1 MGVVTIKEI
10 AFGSNDYKKAVTIR
24 EEILRIPLGLSF
36 SKEELER
43 EASDFH
49 IAGYSD
55 EAMIGTLVLSPQ
67 DKKIIRM
74 RQVAVHSGYQNRGF
88 GKQLVEFSENFA
100 VKKGYKKM
108 ILHSREDVIPF
119 YTKLNYTVFGD
130 RFESVSLPHFCME
143 RELV

>member
-1 MGVVTIKEI
+1 MIRIKEI
-10 AFGSNDYKKAVTIR
+10 AFNSSDYKKAVTIR

-36 SKEELER
+36 SKEELEE

-49 IAGYSD
+49 IAGFSG
-55 EAMIGTLVLSPQ
+55 ETMIGTLVLSPQ
-67 DKKIIRM
+67 NKEIIRM

-88 GKQLVEFSENFA
+88 GKQLVESSENFA

-130 RFESVSLPHFCME
+130 RFESVTLAHFCME
-143 RELV
+143 RQLV

>member
-1 MGVVTIKEI
+1 MCVIRIKEI
-10 AFGSNDYKKAVTIR
+10 EFGSSDYKRAVTIR

-36 SKEELER
+36 SKEELE
-43 EASDFH
+43 ETNDIHF
-49 IAGYSD
+49 AGFSD
-55 EAMIGTLVLSPQ
+55 ETMIGTLVLSPQ
-67 DKKIIRM
+67 NDETIRM
-74 RQVAVHSGYQNRGF
+74 RQVAVHSDYQKRGI

-143 RELV
+143 RQLV

>member
-1 MGVVTIKEI
+1 MCVIRIEEI
-10 AFGSNDYKKAVTIR
+10 EFNSSDYKRAVTIR

-36 SKEELER
+36 SKEELEE

-49 IAGYSD
+49 IAGYSG
-55 EAMIGTLVLSPQ
+55 ETMIGTLVLSSQ
-67 DKKIIRM
+67 NDETIRM
-74 RQVAVHSGYQNRGF
+74 RQVAVHSDYHKKGI

-119 YTKLNYTVFGD
+119 YTKLGYSVFGD

-143 RELV
+143 RQLV

>member
-1 MGVVTIKEI
+1 MKMIRIKEI
-10 AFGSNDYKKAVTIR
+10 AFNSSDYKKAVTIR

-49 IAGYSD
+49 IAGYSG
-55 EAMIGTLVLSPQ
+55 ETMIGTLVLSSQ
-67 DKKIIRM
+67 NDETIRM
-74 RQVAVHSGYQNRGF
+74 RQVAVHSDYHKKGI

-119 YTKLNYTVFGD
+119 YTKLGYSVFGD

-143 RELV
+143 RQLV

>member
-1 MGVVTIKEI
+1 MKMIRIKEI
-10 AFGSNDYKKAVTIR
+10 VFNSSDYKKSVTIR

-36 SKEELER
+36 SKEELEE
-43 EASDFH
+43 EASDIH
-49 IAGYSD
+49 IAGFSG
-55 EAMIGTLVLSPQ
+55 ETMIGTLVLSPQ
-67 DKKIIRM
+67 DKEIIRM
-74 RQVAVHSGYQNRGF
+74 RQVAVHSGYQKRGI

-119 YTKLNYTVFGD
+119 YTKLGYSVFGD

-143 RELV
+143 RQLV

>member
-1 MGVVTIKEI
+1 MCVIRIEEI
-10 AFGSNDYKKAVTIR
+10 AFGSSDYKRAVTIR

-36 SKEELER
+36 SKEELEE

-55 EAMIGTLVLSPQ
+55 ETMIGTLVLSPQ
-67 DKKIIRM
+67 NDETIRM
-74 RQVAVHSGYQNRGF
+74 RQVAVHSDYHKKGI

-143 RELV
+143 RQLV

>member
-1 MGVVTIKEI
+1 MSVITIKEI
-10 AFGSNDYKKAVTIR
+10 EFNSSDYKRAVTIR
-24 EEILRIPLGLSF
+24 EEILRSPLGLSF

-43 EASDFH
+43 EASDIH
-49 IAGYSD
+49 IAGFSD
-55 EAMIGTLVLSPQ
+55 ETMIGTLVLSPQ
-67 DKKIIRM
+67 NDETIRM
-74 RQVAVHSGYQNRGF
+74 RQVAVHSGYQKMGY

-119 YTKLNYTVFGD
+119 YTKLGYSVFGD

-143 RELV
+143 RQLV

>member
-1 MGVVTIKEI
+1 MKMIRIKEI
-10 AFGSNDYKKAVTIR
+10 AFNSSDYKKAVTIR

-36 SKEELER
+36 SKEELE

-49 IAGYSD
+49 IAGFSD
-55 EAMIGTLVLSPQ
+55 ETMIGTLILSPQ
-67 DKKIIRM
+67 NDETIRM
-74 RQVAVHSGYQNRGF
+74 RQVAVCSDYQKNGI

-130 RFESVSLPHFCME
+130 RFELVTLAHFCME
-143 RELV
+143 KQLV

>member
-1 MGVVTIKEI
+1 MCVIRIEEI
-10 AFGSNDYKKAVTIR
+10 EFNSSDYKRAVTIR
-24 EEILRIPLGLSF
+24 EEILRFPLGLSF
-36 SKEELER
+36 SKEELEE
-43 EASDFH
+43 EASDIYF
-49 IAGYSD
+49 AGFSD
-55 EAMIGTLVLSPQ
+55 ETMIGTLVLSPQ
-67 DKKIIRM
+67 NGETIRM
-74 RQVAVHSGYQNRGF
+74 RQVAVCSDYQKMGY

-143 RELV
+143 RQLV

>member
-1 MGVVTIKEI
+1 MCVIRIEEI
-10 AFGSNDYKKAVTIR
+10 AFGSSDYKRAVTIR
-24 EEILRIPLGLSF
+24 EEILRNPLGISF
-36 SKEELER
+36 SKEELEE

-55 EAMIGTLVLSPQ
+55 EIMIGTLVLSPQ
-67 DKKIIRM
+67 NDETIRM
-74 RQVAVHSGYQNRGF
+74 RQVAVHSDYHKRGI

-119 YTKLNYTVFGD
+119 YTKLGYSVFGD
-130 RFESVSLPHFCME
+130 RFESVTLAHFCME
-143 RELV
+143 RQLV

>member
-1 MGVVTIKEI
+1 MCVIRIEEI
-10 AFGSNDYKKAVTIR
+10 EFNSSDYKRAVTIR

-49 IAGYSD
+49 IAGFSG
-55 EAMIGTLVLSPQ
+55 ETMIGTLVLSPQ
-67 DKKIIRM
+67 DKEIIRM
-74 RQVAVHSGYQNRGF
+74 RQVAVHTGYQNRGI
-88 GKQLVEFSENFA
+88 GKQLVEFSEKVA
-100 VKKGYKKM
+100 IEQGYKKM

-119 YTKLNYTVFGD
+119 YSKLNYSVFGD

-143 RELV
+143 RQLV